1 MLAIFE
7 SIRAFG
13 EVFLE
18 SIKKQNLIDIVWI
31 FEHKIMVEEAHAFK
45 IILTETN
52 RPKRIQ

>member
-18 SIKKQNLIDIVWI
+18 SIKQQNLIDIVCI
-31 FEHKIMVEEAHAFK
+31 LEHKIMVEEAHAFK
-45 IILTETN
+45 IILSEAN

>member
-18 SIKKQNLIDIVWI
+18 SIKKQNLIDIVCI

-52 RPKRIQ
+52 RPMRIQ